1 LINELPQS
9 PADRAKIVETSG
21 RRYKRA
27 QGLNEPFRQKWLRM
41 HKIWA
46 KMQDAVEEPESQDE
60 PNTFLA
66 YGFAVVEDL
75 AAGVVDAYFKL
86 QPPCKPR
93 ARRPGHEKPAE
104 NMGTMARN
112 YYSGAP
118 YQEGMIGSVKEWV
131 ITGNRWEFDE
141 WAEEYAEGQKWGKEK
156 RSTVLDKI
164 KTLAGK
170 VIGLEDEPVAGEH
183 EVPVEVE
190 HLYPLRVGYNTK
202 FPTVFDVMPEDPNKR
217 KLDDQAYIIL
227 EEVVTLADLKKQM
240 YTDPASGEKVPVYD
254 VTEIEAL
261 IKDGH
266 KIKAENAWQGDGT
279 DYKSEIQ
286 QRNTGADDET
296 DGAGGEDDVN
306 RVHLTHFFEKDRLRT
321 VANGKYLIRAVSKHL
336 HKPRFTFR
344 LNVYTIDPY
353 CLFGKGAIEPIED
366 ELYEL
371 NDVHNLSMMEWL
383 RGVHRMVAYTEGTVP
398 YSDDWRPRAG
408 GKVRVRTDLPIR
420 DVMMPIDQS
429 SQADSMF
436 PMESNLRGLIE
447 LATARPDFSPGAEG
461 TKQYHK
467 TATGITE
474 ISSAMRTRQAMMLR
488 MLLINASRQME
499 SMEAFI
505 SQYQFDP
512 APYRQYRD
520 DGSTLMVELSK
531 DDVYTDGVGFDYVM
545 EIDPAA
551 GDDAIARQHSVYLID
566 LAIKYEAWR
575 QGAGDPTIERAN
587 VAEMFRNTLRKFGH
601 LDTSR
606 LLTKPDGTMN
616 PGDEFEIMMGGG
628 IVKVNPKED
637 MIGHLLEHLLQ
648 RDSPAFQQAKAAGKV
663 TPEGAQALEL
673 HIQETMAAIGATMQN
688 PELAAQERLNEMLHM
703 GMMKQGGQGA
713 APAPAPMGGGMAG
726 GPGVPNA

>member
-1 LINELPQS
+1 
-9 PADRAKIVETSG
+9 
-21 RRYKRA
+21 
-27 QGLNEPFRQKWLRM
+27 
-41 HKIWA
+41 
-46 KMQDAVEEPESQDE
+46 
-60 PNTFLA
+60 
-66 YGFAVVEDL
+66 
-75 AAGVVDAYFKL
+75 
-86 QPPCKPR
+86 
-93 ARRPGHEKPAE
+93 
-104 NMGTMARN
+104 
-112 YYSGAP
+112 
-118 YQEGMIGSVKEWV
+118 
-131 ITGNRWEFDE
+131 
-141 WAEEYAEGQKWGKEK
+141 
-156 RSTVLDKI
+156 
-164 KTLAGK
+164 
-170 VIGLEDEPVAGEH
+170 
-183 EVPVEVE
+183 
-190 HLYPLRVGYNTK
+190 
-202 FPTVFDVMPEDPNKR
+202 
-217 KLDDQAYIIL
+217 
-227 EEVVTLADLKKQM
+227 
-240 YTDPASGEKVPVYD
+240 
-254 VTEIEAL
+254 
-261 IKDGH
+261 
-266 KIKAENAWQGDGT
+266 
-279 DYKSEIQ
+279 
-286 QRNTGADDET
+286 
-296 DGAGGEDDVN
+296 
-306 RVHLTHFFEKDRLRT
+306 
-321 VANGKYLIRAVSKHL
+321 
-336 HKPRFTFR
+336 
-344 LNVYTIDPY
+344 
-353 CLFGKGAIEPIED
+353 
-366 ELYEL
+366 
-371 NDVHNLSMMEWL
+371 
-383 RGVHRMVAYTEGTVP
+383 
-398 YSDDWRPRAG
+398 
-408 GKVRVRTDLPIR
+408 
-420 DVMMPIDQS
+420 
-429 SQADSMF
+429 
-436 PMESNLRGLIE
+436 
-447 LATARPDFSPGAEG
+447 
-461 TKQYHK
+461 
-467 TATGITE
+467 
-474 ISSAMRTRQAMMLR
+474 MMLR